1 MVKHQSASGRK
12 GSLQESELLGLAE
25 RLAEQIADIIDQQG
39 GSARFLLDPS
49 RIKVDEEGRIVEA
62 PIEIDY
68 RNSLKPHYHSPE
80 MAAEQTELSF
90 PSWAYTLGAF
100 IYHLATGVKPFG
112 EYHENEIASKAPSA
126 VLPEANKLNPNLSPH
141 FTALL
146 MKMLAKKISARPSSI
161 GELRLDITQVRKGEW
176 PMRSPSLSTADG
188 NIRGSLPFDLDSAD
202 MIDDSARRRN
212 GFARQ
217 VSVSREVIAQTRQQ
231 QRKRRRKATVSS
243 LFYVLFVLG
252 AFYGGWHYYLR
263 DLMDWDF
270 AAIFSQKEK
279 DDDVSE
285 IPEFAHDYRPQRPPL
300 ESRPV
305 RSGTERPRP
314 TIREA
319 EPGRTHGRERV
330 RATEPERGREGE
342 EWNNPDYQRA
352 KRLYDEA
359 MELYLQTAQLIESG
373 ERPNQQSLVRIE
385 ENARQSSLLFHSI
398 RDEAPAYVPI
408 NSYIRQSNQM
418 LADARLSRQLAPAG
432 QERRP
437 PVTAPDSTRSVR
449 RPPQS
454 VLINGMVLAMNW
466 NLPQSGNRMAVEE
479 LKNLLSS
486 VAQPRIDV
494 TISQRTTLW
503 EDIGFREP
511 MRSVAERKG
520 LGNNPR
526 QLVTAPGWP
535 HGSIGLHTFPGSFE
549 NGRYNSLTLITDLVD
564 QVVGLRL
571 SSSQPA
577 RRRIAAGI
585 DETRWRVLDL
595 LTGRINTDHTRHISR
610 MVSSGEGVVRI
621 ETEIAVERAQGQ
633 MQPLEHSLLILSE
646 PLADLLLYRT
656 GQLR

>member
-1 MVKHQSASGRK
+1 MVKHQSASGRE

-25 RLAEQIADIIDQQG
+25 RLAEQIADGIDQQG

-49 RIKVDEEGRIVEA
+49 RIKVDEEGRIVKA
-62 PIEIDY
+62 PIEIDH
-68 RNSLKPHYHSPE
+68 RNSLKPHYYSPE
-80 MAAEQTELSF
+80 MAADEKELSF

-112 EYHENEIASKAPSA
+112 EYHENEIAAKAPTA
-126 VLPEANKLNPNLSPH
+126 VLPEANKLNPDLSPH

-146 MKMLAKKISARPSSI
+146 MKMLAKKISARPTSL
-161 GELRLDITQVRKGEW
+161 GELRLDIAQVRKGEW
-176 PMRSPSLSTADG
+176 PLRSPSLSTADDK
-188 NIRGSLPFDLDSAD
+188 IRESLPFDLDSAE
-202 MIDDSARRRN
+202 MNDDSARSRN
-212 GFARQ
+212 GPTRQ

-231 QRKRRRKATVSS
+231 QRKRRRKATMSS

-252 AFYGGWHYYLR
+252 ACYGGWHYYLR
-263 DLMDWDF
+263 DLIDWDF

-279 DDDVSE
+279 DNDVPE
-285 IPEFAHDYRPQRPPL
+285 IPEFAPDYRPQRPPP
-300 ESRPV
+300 ESRPP
-305 RSGTERPRP
+305 RPDTERPRP
-314 TIREA
+314 TTREA
-319 EPGRTHGRERV
+319 EPGRTHERERV
-330 RATEPERGREGE
+330 RATEPERDREQ
-342 EWNNPDYQRA
+342 WDNPDYLRA
-352 KRLYDEA
+352 MRLYDEA
-359 MELYLQTAQLIESG
+359 MELYLQTAQLIERG
-373 ERPNQQSLVRIE
+373 ELPDQQSLVTIE
-385 ENARQSSLLFHSI
+385 ENARQASLLFHSI
-398 RDEAPAYVPI
+398 RDEAPAHVPI

-437 PVTAPDSTRSVR
+437 PVTAPDSTHTVR

-454 VLINGMVLAMNW
+454 VVINGMVLAMNW
-466 NLPQSGNRMAVEE
+466 NLPQGGNRMAGEE
-479 LKNLLSS
+479 LKNLLSP
-486 VAQPRIDV
+486 VAQPRIDATV
-494 TISQRTTLW
+494 TQRTTLW
-503 EDIGFREP
+503 EEIRFREP
-511 MRSVAERKG
+511 ARSVIERRE
-520 LGNNPR
+520 LGNSPR

-535 HGSIGLHTFPGSFE
+535 HGSIGLHTFSGSFE

-585 DETRWRVLDL
+585 DENRWRVSDL

-610 MVSSGEGVVRI
+610 MVSSGDGAVRI

-646 PLADLLLYRT
+646 PLADLLLYRA
-656 GQLR
+656 GQQR